1 MQTIVIVLSILSL
14 SKLHFVMELEFY
26 ENIGSE
32 LYDQCHVVLTEYIG
46 LKIMRKR
53 QDVKRG
59 VDT

>member
-26 ENIGSE
+26 ETIGSE